1 MDAAQSG
8 NNVTTDG
15 TRLCVEAACER
26 PCASFLLL
34 LLSADPS
41 CSLPTDSQRKI
52 AQKFYPYL
60 DFELAEATRA
70 AASERQLR
78 LLGWHGISNYG

>member
-15 TRLCVEAACER
+15 TRLCVEAACE

-60 DFELAEATRA
+60 DFELAEETREAAT
-70 AASERQLR
+70 ERQMR
-78 LLGWHGISNYG
+78 LFGAHGISNYG

>member
-1 MDAAQSG
+1 M
-8 NNVTTDG
+8 TTDG
-15 TRLCVEAACER
+15 TRLCVEAACEQ
-26 PCASFLLL
+26 PCAPPFLCCSLL
-34 LLSADPS
+34 TPRA
-41 CSLPTDSQRKI
+41 SLPTDSQRKI

-60 DFELAEATRA
+60 DFELAPATRA